1 MYSERPVEPGAVPTS
16 DHRVSVDERGSFAFA
31 GCSCG
36 WFAPARRSRDRARRD
51 AAEHQAEHRGEHRGE
66 RAG

>member
-1 MYSERPVEPGAVPTS
+1 MHSERPVEPGAEPTS
-16 DHRVSVDERGSFAFA
+16 DHQVTVEERGSFAFA

-51 AAEHQAEHRGEHRGE
+51 AAEHRSEHEGENPG
-66 RAG
+66 